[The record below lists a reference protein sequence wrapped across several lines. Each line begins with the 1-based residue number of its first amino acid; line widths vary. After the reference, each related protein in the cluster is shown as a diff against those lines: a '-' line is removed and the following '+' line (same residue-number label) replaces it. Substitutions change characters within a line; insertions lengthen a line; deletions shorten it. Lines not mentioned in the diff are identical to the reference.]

1 MRLLTILSLA
11 GLAGCAGGEAPSLMQ
26 PAPGAATPVQAAA
39 AAGAAAVAPAAATT
53 AANTASATP
62 PPTAASATTT
72 AASLPPTP
80 AQTTPVTPAMTTPAS
95 TATTPAMQDPAAPAA
110 PKLAMDECGLH
121 TPYPGDEYCINP
133 PPADKGFQF
142 HIGPSDYNNP
152 EPQYVL
158 QPGEE
163 NVVTMDGTSGN
174 KTDIYYYY
182 RQYRM
187 RPGSHHVILTSNG
200 RRIGGTQN
208 LSKDNPD
215 NGIIPPENADVGM
228 PLAANSPISANMHFY
243 NFGEKPIIRELWI
256 NYWYKDKSTVKRP
269 ATEVWS
275 PTGVDAAVA
284 HSHVVVGASCAVPA
298 DGRLLTLYGHR
309 HMSNVRFSAWRVRGG
324 MKDLILEDYD
334 PMHPAVLEYNSLTTN
349 PMPDPTSK
357 TAGGWSGMLDLKA
370 GDTIDFECE
379 IVNKTDKNFYG
390 ANEAD
395 DDEMCIITGDAV
407 DVTIPTFCTAAP
419 SRMVN

>member
-1 MRLLTILSLA
+1 LA
-11 GLAGCAGGEAPSLMQ
+11 GLAGCAGSDAPSLMQ
-26 PAPGAATPVQAAA
+26 PEPATTATPMQTAA
-39 AAGAAAVAPAAATT
+39 AAGSGAVAPAAPSVAS
-53 AANTASATP
+53 NTGSATP
-62 PPTAASATTT
+62 PPTAATTPSAP
-72 AASLPPTP
+72 AASQPPMT
-80 AQTTPVTPAMTTPAS
+80 AQTTPATPATTPPAGA
-95 TATTPAMQDPAAPAA
+95 ATTPAMQDPAAPAP

-121 TPYPGDEYCINP
+121 TKYPGDEYCINP

-142 HIGPSDYNNP
+142 HIGPSDYDNP
-152 EPQYVL
+152 EPEYVL

-163 NVVTMDGTSGN
+163 NVVTMNGVSGN
-174 KTDIYYYY
+174 KTDVYYYY

-187 RPGSHHVILTSNG
+187 RPGSHHVILTTNG

-243 NFGEKPIIRELWI
+243 NFGEKPIIRELWV
-256 NYWYKDKSTVKRP
+256 NYWYKDASTVKRP

-284 HSHVVVGASCAVPA
+284 HSHVVVGASCSVPG

-309 HMSNVRFSAWRVRGG
+309 HMNNVRFSVWRNRGG

-334 PMHPAVLEYNSLTTN
+334 PMHPAVFEYNSLTTN
-349 PMPDPTSK
+349 PKPDAASK
-357 TAGGWSGMLDLKA
+357 TAGGWSGILDLKA

-379 IVNKTDKNFYG
+379 IVNMTDKNFHG

-407 DVTIPTFCTAAP
+407 GVTLPTFCAATP
-419 SRMVN
+419 ARRID